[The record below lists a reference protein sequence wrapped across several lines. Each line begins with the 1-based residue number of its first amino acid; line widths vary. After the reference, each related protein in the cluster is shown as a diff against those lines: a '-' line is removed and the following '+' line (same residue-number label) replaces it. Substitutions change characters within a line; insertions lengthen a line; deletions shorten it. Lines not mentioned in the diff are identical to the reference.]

1 MTMSIPVFG
10 STADAVRWVGSMSD
24 EQVDVLAASAVD
36 GVVACA
42 WSVFDLDGAAA
53 KRLVDQ
59 ACVVISE
66 RDQVRLTPAMIDAGE
81 ADIAYTKEVLVA
93 VGVGLPRLTVSG
105 DATDAEIARV
115 AQLGMPIRDIVRA
128 TGRSWEQVVEAI
140 ATGGAGRQVA

>member
-42 WSVFDLDGAAA
+42 AAVYDLDGAVAE
-53 KRLVDQ
+53 RLVEQ
-59 ACVVISE
+59 ACVCLAD
-66 RDQVRLTPAMIDAGE
+66 RDGVMLTAGLIDAGE
-81 ADIAYTKEVLVA
+81 AGLSYTKEVLVA

-105 DATDAEIARV
+105 DATDTEIARV

-128 TGRSWEQVVEAI
+128 TGRSWEQVMEAI

>member
-1 MTMSIPVFG
+1 MSIPVFG

-24 EQVDVLAASAVD
+24 EQVDVLAASAVG

-42 WSVFDLDGAAA
+42 AAVYDLDGLAAE
-53 KRLVDQ
+53 RLVDQ
-59 ACVVISE
+59 ACACLQA
-66 RDQVRLTPAMIDAGE
+66 RDGVKVTAQLIDTGE

-93 VGVGLPRLTVSG
+93 VGEGLPRLTVSG

-128 TGRSWEQVVEAI
+128 TGRSWEQVMEAI

>member
-1 MTMSIPVFG
+1 MSIPVFG

-42 WSVFDLDGAAA
+42 WSVFDLDGVAAR
-53 KRLVDQ
+53 RLVDQ
-59 ACVVISE
+59 ACACLQE
-66 RDQVRLTPAMIDAGE
+66 RDGVKVTAQLIDTGE

-105 DATDAEIARV
+105 DATDTEIARV

-128 TGRSWEQVVEAI
+128 TGRSWEQVMEAI